1 MCLISVID
9 DSLATRLDDDDDDV
23 VVDVVDVGDE
33 VDDDDYVGA
42 CLDCSLLGLEQLV
55 ILVMMMMM
63 VLR

>member
-9 DSLATRLDDDDDDV
+9 DSLATRLDDDV

>member
-9 DSLATRLDDDDDDV
+9 DSLATRLDDDDDV

-33 VDDDDYVGA
+33 VDDDYVGA

>member
-9 DSLATRLDDDDDDV
+9 DSLATRLDDDV

-63 VLR
+63 VVLR